1 MRISDLRSRRAPA
14 LVEAVLPS
22 LAELGKAVSRVT
34 ARWPDA
40 VREPDERD
48 RDRLITEFL
57 TRIEAWNWKDVPMGR
72 AVQAGFAAFDA
83 ERRDRP
89 EVTPL
94 QQFLLREIAAS
105 HPPSFLAGMFSV
117 YVASFEPGAAHTLRL
132 AEALSKRADD
142 MGARTKALLD
152 KVPELLEPGLAPGA
166 LARVMMEA
174 DDPWQALRDLGFV
187 APHAPGLLSHAHL
200 AFVRQIAPQ
209 LDTTRAQERLLSW
222 LIPDGRTA
230 LQANASPAIEALLRP
245 WVNRSPAQDRQ
256 SRLTE
261 AIVAG
266 YNDPRIHRGGIWA
279 GFDPELKSVLL
290 RWLAGQDMRFF
301 CDVVTA
307 TQDNHMWPPRRNFW
321 LRLFEQKRIDEA
333 WVAFGADAKAHARN
347 LLLRTGTTDVGRRF
361 GTQLDRGGSTT
372 LLIMRIGN
380 KIVVDGCHSYRT
392 HIFPAHH
399 PKAPKL
405 YQMQYHCDD
414 IMRASPASKAHNSIP
429 AWMSWVEQHI

>member
-22 LAELGKAVSRVT
+22 LTELGKAVSRVT
-34 ARWPDA
+34 TRWPDA

-57 TRIEAWNWKDVPMGR
+57 ARIEAWNWKDVSMGR

-83 ERRDRP
+83 ERRNRP
-89 EVTPL
+89 DVAPL
-94 QQFLLREIAAS
+94 QEFLLREIAAP

-117 YVASFEPGAAHTLRL
+117 YVTSFEPGAAHTLQL
-132 AEALSKRADD
+132 AEALSKRAGD
-142 MGARTKALLD
+142 MGARTNALLD
-152 KVPELLEPGLAPGA
+152 KVPELLKPGRAPGA
-166 LARVMMEA
+166 LARVMIAA
-174 DDPWQALRDLGFV
+174 DDPWQALRDVGCV

-209 LDTTRAQERLLSW
+209 LDSTQAQERLLSW
-222 LIPDGRTA
+222 LIPVGRTA
-230 LQANASPAIEALLRP
+230 LQANATPAIEALLRP
-245 WVNRSPAQDRQ
+245 WVSRSPGQERQ

-279 GFDPELKSVLL
+279 GFDAGLKSVLL

-307 TQDNHMWPPRRNFW
+307 TQDSHMWPPRRDFW
-321 LRLFEQKRIDEA
+321 LRLFEQRRIDDA
-333 WVAFGADAKAHARN
+333 WVAFGVKAQAHARR
-347 LLLRTGTTDVGRRF
+347 LLLRSGASDVNRRF
-361 GTQLDRGGSTT
+361 GSQLDRGGSTS

-380 KIVVDGCHSYRT
+380 KIVVDGCHNYKT
-392 HIFPAHH
+392 HIFSMND
-399 PKAPKL
+399 PKAPRL
-405 YQMQYHCDD
+405 HQLRYECDA
-414 IMRASPASKAHNSIP
+414 IMRSSQISRQHNPIHT
-429 AWMSWVEQHI
+429 WMDWVERHI